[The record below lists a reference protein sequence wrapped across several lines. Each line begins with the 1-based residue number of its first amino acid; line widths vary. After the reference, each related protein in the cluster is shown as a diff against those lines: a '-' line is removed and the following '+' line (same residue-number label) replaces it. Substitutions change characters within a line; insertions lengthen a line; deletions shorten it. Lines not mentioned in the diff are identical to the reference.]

1 MKLREM
7 LRKDCYMSSIYT
19 AKEYIKR
26 LFDEAEQTI
35 DELETVTVYNQD
47 LGNEEVA
54 IIRRHFRYLKNLY
67 TK

>member
-1 MKLREM
+1 
-7 LRKDCYMSSIYT
+7 MSSIYT